1 MPRKIIMLIATLFAV
16 IGAVNAIDLTA
27 VAVSVRMNPGYYHT
41 LLDRFL
47 LADTTLSTGEMS
59 TLYYG
64 YPFTPAY
71 SPDRNHAGV
80 ARAYDSGDYDAALR
94 MADSAL
100 VAEPLSL
107 DLSVTALAAADRISR
122 DGCLAR
128 RIVNL
133 GRRCDLIATAILE
146 SGSGTTPRSPFLV
159 TDPADIDRIL
169 RNVLGIDSIIDRT
182 KVGDVLAIKVTF
194 PGNPRRH
201 ILYFD
206 ASVARNPKR

>member
-1 MPRKIIMLIATLFAV
+1 MPCKFILLIVTLIAV
-16 IGAVNAIDLTA
+16 IGAMHAIDLTA
-27 VAVSVRMNPGYYHT
+27 VGVGIRMNPGGYRA
-41 LLDRFL
+41 LLDRFIQ
-47 LADTTLSTGEMS
+47 ADTTLTTDEMG

-64 YPFTPAY
+64 YPFTAGY
-71 SPDRNHAGV
+71 AADRNHA
-80 ARAYDSGDYDAALR
+80 AIDRAYDSGDYTTALR

-206 ASVARNPKR
+206 ASVAQNTKR